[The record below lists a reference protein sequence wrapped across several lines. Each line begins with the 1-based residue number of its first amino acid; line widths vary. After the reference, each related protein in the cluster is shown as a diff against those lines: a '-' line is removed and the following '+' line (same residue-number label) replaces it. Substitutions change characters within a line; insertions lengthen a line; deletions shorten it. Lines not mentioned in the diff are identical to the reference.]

1 MKVQKF
7 GPQKIQ
13 PRAFIPV
20 SELLCRVNWHA
31 KPKIDLWLCMQKKKK
46 KNLVALGLF
55 VSNDFFAEDEI
66 QIGMSS
72 GRTGEEFLF
81 PL

>member
-1 MKVQKF
+1 M
-7 GPQKIQ
+7 
-13 PRAFIPV
+13 A
-20 SELLCRVNWHA
+20 LHA
-31 KPKIDLWLCMQKKKK
+31 KKK